1 MSSVNFAIADF
12 CLLIGPPQRL
22 ECREYGNRL
31 AEQDSIKSL
40 DIYTEMT

>member
-12 CLLIGPPQRL
+12 CLLTEPPQRL

-31 AEQDSIKSL
+31 AEQGSIKIS
-40 DIYTEMT
+40 